1 MKNSLLIMSV
11 ILLTSCASDAPYNN
25 PRYENTESSTPTNS
39 IKKTAEQTT
48 LNSNEREVNEKCL
61 PNVQEVEVIQVLGD
75 TGALAMACDNSSY
88 CMGMT
93 VAVPSNEKGDLWDK
107 KRIKPPKEKCF
118 IPNGTYKYISK
129 DGTDKTVPIIAF
141 GYKYLAIDKA
151 EVLKRLD
158 DGYTPLYEKCVNS
171 KEANSEMCGC
181 FIELIKKL
189 AIEKFET
196 GVTKIDQDSF
206 SKRWFNQSKK
216 DCGKSPEKMK
226 WIN

>member
-1 MKNSLLIMSV
+1 MKNLLLIMSV

-25 PRYENTESSTPTNS
+25 PRSKNTESITPVGQ
-39 IKKTAEQTT
+39 TAS
-48 LNSNEREVNEKCL
+48 NSNEREVNEKCL

-88 CMGMT
+88 CTGMT
-93 VAVPSNEKGDLWDK
+93 VAIPSNEKDDLWDK
-107 KRIKPPKEKCF
+107 KRIKAPKEKCF
-118 IPNGTYKYISK
+118 IANGTYKYISK
-129 DGTDKTVPIIAF
+129 DGNDKTVPIVAF
-141 GYKYLAIDKA
+141 GYKYPAVDKA

-158 DGYTPLYEKCVNS
+158 DDYTPLYEKCANS
-171 KEANSEMCGC
+171 KEANSQMCGC

-189 AIEKFET
+189 AIEEFQS
-196 GVTKIDQDSF
+196 GVAKIDQDSF

-226 WIN
+226 WMN

>member
-1 MKNSLLIMSV
+1 MKDSLIIASV
-11 ILLTSCASDAPYNN
+11 ILLTSCASNAPYNN
-25 PRYENTESSTPTNS
+25 PRAGKTEPVIPSNS
-39 IKKTAEQTT
+39 ITKTAEQKT
-48 LNSNEREVNEKCL
+48 SNLSEREVNEKCL

-75 TGALAMACDNSSY
+75 TGALAMACDDSNY

-93 VAVPSNEKGDLWDK
+93 VAIPSNEKGDLWDK
-107 KRIKPPKEKCF
+107 KRIKPPSGKCF
-118 IPNGTYKYISK
+118 TANGTYKYTSN
-129 DGTDKTVPIIAF
+129 DGMDKTVPIIAF
-141 GYKYLAIDKA
+141 GYKYQAVDKA

-158 DGYTPLYEKCVNS
+158 DDYVPLYEKCVNS

-189 AIEKFET
+189 AMEEFQSGI
-196 GVTKIDQDSF
+196 TKIDQDSF

-226 WIN
+226 WLN